1 LAFGG
6 LKKLNNMKKY
16 LLLLTILVTISCV
29 DNKGRNNYYSDTQ
42 EEDYNKEEDSYSY
55 GEEEQIDGYEDGTYS
70 ATVYY
75 NNPETSYSATYTL
88 DVEVEDNEV
97 TVIYFP
103 NDGYLDEDHIWP
115 AELDGDGYVLIDGE
129 EGKTYEIQID

>member
-1 LAFGG
+1 
-6 LKKLNNMKKY
+6 MKKY
-16 LLLLTILVTISCV
+16 ILFLAFLSLSCKE
-29 DNKGRNNYYSDTQ
+29 NKPGNNPYNNSQ
-42 EEDYNKEEDSYSY
+42 EEKQYYYEDEEVEDGYYNED
-55 GEEEQIDGYEDGTYS
+55 EIDGYQDGTYS

-103 NDGYLDEDHIWP
+103 NDGYLDYDHIWP
-115 AELDGDGYVLIDGE
+115 DELDDYGYVIISGE

>member
-1 LAFGG
+1 
-6 LKKLNNMKKY
+6 MKKF
-16 LLLLTILVTISCV
+16 LLLLSVLCAISCEES
-29 DNKGRNNYYSDTQ
+29 KGGNNYYNEDSQQDSYYE
-42 EEDYNKEEDSYSY
+42 EEDESYY
-55 GEEEQIDGYEDGTYS
+55 EEEESEYYYEEEIDGYEDGTYT

-75 NNPETSYSATYTL
+75 NNPVTSYSATYTL

-103 NDGYLDEDHIWP
+103 NDGYLDYDHIWP
-115 AELDGDGYVLIDGE
+115 EELDDDGYVMIYGE